1 MDPLTG
7 KIQVM
12 NQIALERQFTLKVE
26 GLQSVNRKIKECVGL
41 RWWRK
46 QGSTPRY
53 PLQNYSKLK
62 KKWILPKLVISFLAG
77 LIKSLAVIKMPKM
90 PLNPSFHRR
99 IQLLRKFE
107 RIKSEARLKRRR
119 DWSLL
124 PNRRRSSK
132 LRRRNGARSFKS
144 ASRSSRRKGRSER
157 RRKIAR
163 GARRLRWGRHSDKKR
178 KMRSLK
184 LPDHHEN
191 FLFL

>member
-1 MDPLTG
+1 
-7 KIQVM
+7 
-12 NQIALERQFTLKVE
+12 
-26 GLQSVNRKIKECVGL
+26 
-41 RWWRK
+41 
-46 QGSTPRY
+46 
-53 PLQNYSKLK
+53 
-62 KKWILPKLVISFLAG
+62 

-90 PLNPSFHRR
+90 PLNPLFHRR

-124 PNRRRSSK
+124 PNRRRSSN

-144 ASRSSRRKGRSER
+144 ARSSLRRKGRSER

-163 GARRLRWGRHSDKKR
+163 DARKLRWGRHSDKKR

-184 LPDHHEN
+184 LTDHHEN